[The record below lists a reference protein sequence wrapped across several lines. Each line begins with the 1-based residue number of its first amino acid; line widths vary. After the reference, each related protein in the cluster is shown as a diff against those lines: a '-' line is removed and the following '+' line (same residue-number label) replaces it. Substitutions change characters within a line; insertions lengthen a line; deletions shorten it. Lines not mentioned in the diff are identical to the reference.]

1 MDHLRQSLSQR
12 QTLRQVQNLRQ
23 IQVARLLELPA
34 QDLDQHIEEE
44 VEKNP
49 ALEAEDLDD
58 STADGLQVEL
68 PGRMLTAAKTPTSA
82 EENENPDWNAQ
93 DGYREPKV
101 ALEESEDFY
110 GPFNFRTT
118 QSLYESL
125 IEQLAP
131 FELQD
136 WEREVVEFIIYNL
149 KPEGLLSVPLEKLAR
164 QYAYQVGREV
174 ALSEWERLLVQ
185 VVHKLEPPGVG
196 ARNLLEAFR
205 LQIEALDPQEEPLKP
220 LLHKL
225 VTEHSEALE
234 KGQWE
239 RIRRRMALDE
249 ATWKALI
256 RRLAA
261 LDPRPGLSADEAV
274 APAISP
280 DFILHFREDG
290 SFQVEVVYYR
300 ARRLRIRRQYLELLE
315 KLARQ
320 REPELRET
328 YEEIKKRVEAAKQFM
343 EHLQQREKTLRLTVE
358 EIVRQQ
364 KSFFLNGC
372 DEKYLRPMILED
384 VANAVGLDIS
394 TVSRVAHSKY
404 IQTPCG
410 IYPLKFFFSEGVRAA
425 DGGEVAN
432 KAVWRHIRELIE
444 GEDPEN
450 PYSDEALVKL
460 LQERGIEIRRRTV
473 AKYRHQLGIPTA
485 AERRQ
490 RYKLR

>member
-1 MDHLRQSLSQR
+1 MDRLRQSLSQR

-49 ALEAEDLDD
+49 ALDAEDLADP
-58 STADGLQVEL
+58 TADGLHIEL
-68 PGRMLTAAKTPTSA
+68 PGRMLTSAKSPAPA
-82 EENENPDWNAQ
+82 EENENPDWSAY

-101 ALEESEDFY
+101 ALEEPEDFY
-110 GPFNFRTT
+110 GPFNFRAT
-118 QSLYESL
+118 QSLYELL
-125 IEQLAP
+125 IEQLVP
-131 FELQD
+131 YELQG
-136 WEREVVEFIIYNL
+136 WEREVVEFMIYNL
-149 KPEGLLSVPLEKLAR
+149 TPEGLLAVPLEKLSR
-164 QYAYQVGREV
+164 QYAYQRGREV
-174 ALSEWERLLVQ
+174 PLSEWERLLVQ
-185 VVHKLEPPGVG
+185 VVQKLDPPGVG
-196 ARNLLEAFR
+196 ARNLLEALR

-220 LLHKL
+220 LLYKL
-225 VTEHSEALE
+225 VTEYGEALE

-239 RIRRRMALDE
+239 RVQRRMGLDE

-280 DFILHFREDG
+280 DFILHLREDG

-300 ARRLRIRRQYLELLE
+300 PRRLRIRRQYLELLE

-320 REPELRET
+320 KEPELRET

-343 EHLQQREKTLRLTVE
+343 EHLQQRERTLRLTVE

-364 KSFFLNGC
+364 KAFFLSGC
-372 DEKYLRPMILED
+372 DEKCLRPMILED
-384 VANAVGLDIS
+384 VASAVGLDIS

-425 DGGEVAN
+425 DGGEVSN

-444 GEDPEN
+444 GEDPEK
-450 PYSDEALVKL
+450 PYSDETLMKL
-460 LQERGIEIRRRTV
+460 LQERGIQIRRRTV
-473 AKYRHQLGIPTA
+473 AKYRQQLGIPTA
-485 AERRQ
+485 AERYQ
-490 RYKLR
+490 LYKLR